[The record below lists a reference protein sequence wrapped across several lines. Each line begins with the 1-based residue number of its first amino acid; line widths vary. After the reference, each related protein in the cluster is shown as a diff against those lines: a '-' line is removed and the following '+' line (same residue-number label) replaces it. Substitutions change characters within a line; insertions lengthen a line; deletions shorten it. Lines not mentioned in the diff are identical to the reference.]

1 VSILALVMNKMRWL
15 SSVVILP
22 LLVAAMFGSACLDAP
37 AGIAA
42 PAESEGATGPQVDPR
57 AVGAVIGGILAHR
70 VARGM
75 DEADRRMAAEAEYQ
89 AMEFGEP
96 GTSTAWENPATQHR
110 GVIVPEKPYPQGD
123 EYCRAYTHTVD
134 LGGAGDTI
142 RDIACRTPDGVWR
155 AGGRPFLSPT

>member
-1 VSILALVMNKMRWL
+1 MFVA
-15 SSVVILP
+15 VI
-22 LLVAAMFGSACLDAP
+22 FGGACLGATAVVGAP
-37 AGIAA
+37 V
-42 PAESEGATGPQVDPR
+42 EGEGSTGPQVDPR

-96 GTSTAWENPATQHR
+96 GTSTAWENPVTQHR